1 MTRRQD
7 AKTPRSHFL
16 APRRLGG
23 GSLSDRRSERLVVR
37 RGLGRLLRLLGLLR
51 GLGRLARRR
60 GRALELER
68 PDGALEGRL
77 PALDVLR
84 RARAGERDALAARK
98 GDELVDVALALL
110 RLHLEVG
117 GVDHA
122 ERLVREGG

>member
-23 GSLSDRRSERLVVR
+23 GSLSDRRSERLV
-37 RGLGRLLRLLGLLR
+37 GLLR